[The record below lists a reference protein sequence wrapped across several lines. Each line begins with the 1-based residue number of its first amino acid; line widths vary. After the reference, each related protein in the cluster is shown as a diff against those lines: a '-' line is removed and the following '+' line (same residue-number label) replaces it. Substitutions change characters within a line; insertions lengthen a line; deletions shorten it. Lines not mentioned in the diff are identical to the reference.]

1 MNQESVLLGTAK
13 IPIFFSF
20 FDLRKAGR
28 KREILRIT
36 DNIEIAIIP
45 YKSVFPSG

>member
-1 MNQESVLLGTAK
+1 MVMELQK
-13 IPIFFSF
+13 FRFIFPF

-36 DNIEIAIIP
+36 DNIEIVIIP
-45 YKSVFPSG
+45 YKSAVRSG

>member
-13 IPIFFSF
+13 IPIFFPF

-36 DNIEIAIIP
+36 DNKEIVIIP
-45 YKSVFPSG
+45 YKKAVRSG

>member
-13 IPIFFSF
+13 IPNFFPF

-28 KREILRIT
+28 RREILRIT
-36 DNIEIAIIP
+36 DNIEIVIIS
-45 YKSVFPSG
+45 YKSALRSG